1 MFRKNQRHHQPA
13 LISNVQQLPERQR
26 QRLEAS
32 WAGDFYREVF
42 NRLDE
47 GTFAVLY
54 ADIPSRPNVP
64 VNLLVGLEY
73 MKAGFGWSDEELYD
87 GFLYNVQVRYALGI
101 TELGESEFD
110 LRTLYYFRER
120 LNRYMQERGENL
132 LAKAFEQVTDAQV
145 AAFQLKT
152 GMQRMDSTQ
161 VASNIREWGRMQLLV
176 TVLQRVYRMLSEA
189 DQSIYQEAFH
199 VYVREHSGHYMY
211 RLKKGEFLEQ
221 LQRIGE
227 FMQRMLE
234 ELGGKYREDPIYQ
247 MLKRVFAEHYQ
258 VDAEKIRWIDEEKLS
273 CHRLLSPDDFDATIR
288 SRRGSE
294 YHGYVANLSETCDP
308 DNPFQL
314 ITKIQVDSNKVDDP
328 QLLLTALP
336 NLTERMEVKTFYTD
350 GGYGSFEVDQ
360 ALVQGRIDLVASAI
374 RGRQP
379 NPDKLSLV
387 DFEFQLNADRVPFQT
402 RCPQGQTVPV
412 SVGWLKQGYVARFDL
427 KICAQCPFAQSN
439 LCPTRLGRRG
449 PLRLFH
455 FTFKEFS
462 AAKRRQQVRTLT
474 KTNRNLRAAIEAT
487 CRALKCRFP
496 KGRFPVRGKFRMSC
510 MLVGSAVLN
519 NVRRINRFLLAT
531 G

>member
-13 LISNVQQLPERQR
+13 LISNVQELPERQR

-42 NRLDE
+42 NQLDE
-47 GTFAVLY
+47 GIFAVLY
-54 ADIPSRPNVP
+54 AEIPSRPNVP

-101 TELGESEFD
+101 RELGESEFD

-120 LNRYMQERGENL
+120 LNRYMQEKGENL
-132 LAKAFEQVTDAQV
+132 LTKAFEQVTDAQV
-145 AAFQLKT
+145 AAFKLKT

-176 TVLQRVYRMLSEA
+176 TVLQRLYRMLNET
-189 DQSIYQEAFH
+189 DQSIYQEAFQP
-199 VYVREHSGHYMY
+199 YVREHAGHYMY
-211 RLKKGEFLEQ
+211 RLKKGEFLEH

-227 FMQRMLE
+227 FMQRMLGELRERYQE
-234 ELGGKYREDPIYQ
+234 EPIYQ
-247 MLKRVFAEHYQ
+247 MLQRVFGEHYQ
-258 VDAEKIRWIDEEKLS
+258 VETQKVKWVEEKELS

-308 DNPFQL
+308 ENPFQL
-314 ITKIQVDSNKVDDP
+314 ITKIQVSNKVDDP
-328 QLLLTALP
+328 QLLLAALP
-336 NLTERMEVKTFYTD
+336 NLTERMEVKTLYTD
-350 GGYGSFEVDQ
+350 GGFGSFDVDQ
-360 ALVQGRIDLVASAI
+360 ALVKQRIGLIASAI
-374 RGRQP
+374 RGRGP
-379 NPDKLSLV
+379 APDKLSLT
-387 DFEFQLNADRVPFQT
+387 D
-402 RCPQGQTVPV
+402 
-412 SVGWLKQGYVARFDL
+412 
-427 KICAQCPFAQSN
+427 
-439 LCPTRLGRRG
+439 
-449 PLRLFH
+449 
-455 FTFKEFS
+455 FTFKIEENSVPVQVSCPRGQSTAVILSELKKGYGAHFDLNQCTQCPMALANRCPTKVLKKMPVRNLHFTLLQFS
-462 AAKRRQQVRTLT
+462 SAKRRQQVRTFT
-474 KTNRNLRAAIEAT
+474 KSERNLRAAIEAT

-510 MLVGSAVLN
+510 MLVGSAIFN
-519 NVRRINRFLLAT
+519 NVRRINRFLLAA